1 MSESPVGQVANR
13 SAPSLVLACLLLSV
27 AAMAAGAVV
36 GLFAYSQQ
44 GLAALQAAVVADV
57 VCWLSA
63 TAALLLAGSLR
74 GTPHAVS
81 GILGGTLLRLLPPLA
96 TAVVCSAAAPAISQA
111 GLFGYMVLFFLV
123 MLVVETLLL
132 VWLLGFGRGSLVSQ
146 PVAATSLQKAS

>member
-1 MSESPVGQVANR
+1 MSESPARQISQR
-13 SAPSLVLACLLLSV
+13 PPSLMLACLLLAV
-27 AAMAAGAVV
+27 AAAVAVAAV
-36 GLFAYSQQ
+36 GFVAYQQQ
-44 GLAALQAAVVADV
+44 GLTGLQAAVVAGV

-74 GTPHAVS
+74 NTPHAVS

-96 TAVVCSAAAPAISQA
+96 AAGLCSVAAPAISQA

-132 VWLLGFGRGSLVSQ
+132 VWLLGFGRRSVVSRH
-146 PVAATSLQKAS
+146 VAATSLHKAS